1 MTKNEYLMEVMSKVD
16 KFNDWVE
23 KYHEV
28 YSSNHNDIITG
39 MFVAFLISFLC
50 VVVKLSL
57 DEESKDNK
65 DSKDSKTLGGAIFVS
80 MPFIILIIMMLKTAS
95 HIGNERYLENAK
107 ITLDDLEKVKPINFN
122 KLPDWIKY
130 DLTEEGYIKC
140 EDIYRVFR
148 DKEVQENRDATNS
161 KRLEQIERISGGK
174 NDW

>member
-1 MTKNEYLMEVMSKVD
+1 MTQNEYLFDVMSKVD
-16 KFNDWVE
+16 KFNDWVA

-28 YSSNHNDIITG
+28 YSSNNNDIITG

-57 DEESKDNK
+57 DEDN
-65 DSKDSKTLGGAIFVS
+65 KDSKTLGGAIFVS

-122 KLPDWIKY
+122 KLPDWVKY

>member
-1 MTKNEYLMEVMSKVD
+1 MSENEYLMEVMSKVD
-16 KFNDWVE
+16 KFNDWVAQ
-23 KYHEV
+23 YQEV
-28 YSSNHNDIITG
+28 YSSNNNDIITG
-39 MFVAFLISFLC
+39 MFVAFVISFLC
-50 VVVKLSL
+50 MVVKLSL
-57 DEESKDNK
+57 DEDSK

-122 KLPDWIKY
+122 KLPDWVKY